1 MTIRRKLGL
10 AATLMA
16 VSLTAAGCVH
26 VPNPFHH
33 KDNGGGGGAKHK
45 YKGTGERI
53 PLAEFDQKL
62 TPADALK
69 GQDFYLPPPA
79 PIAAWPLPGGTPEQ
93 SVEHVDAGRDF
104 TIAWRRNFG
113 RPSSRAW
120 HVTAPPI
127 MADGK
132 VFVMD
137 GGAEVSAHDPN
148 DGHDI
153 WRTNVAVLTR
163 RDREGFGGGIAYDG
177 GKIFVT
183 TGFRAVVALDAST
196 GKVIWRRPVEAPI
209 HAAPTVAGG
218 RVYAESTDDNLMTF
232 DEATGA
238 PGWTYQAISEPA
250 RILAATSPAVS
261 GDAVVASFGSGELVA
276 LEADNGNVLWNAVLS
291 KSNRNSALSEIRDIP
306 GRPVVYKGDVFAVSH
321 SGVFS
326 SIELRTG
333 NEHWNLP
340 VTSISTPWPV
350 GDVVYVADT
359 AGEIICI
366 SRDSGQV
373 YWVTDMN
380 KDIKKPKLRALWSSP
395 VLASNRLVIVSDK
408 GEIAA
413 LNPKTGAIEKV
424 IKTGQDALMTPI
436 AAGPYL
442 YVATQAA
449 ELIAIR

>member
-10 AATLMA
+10 AAALLA
-16 VSLTAAGCVH
+16 VSLTAAGCIH
-26 VPNPFHH
+26 VPNPFKSHNGDHGDGKHH
-33 KDNGGGGGAKHK
+33 KYTGK
-45 YKGTGERI
+45 GERI

-62 TPADALK
+62 TPAEALK

-79 PIAAWPLPGGTPEQ
+79 PIADWPLPGGTPEQ
-93 SVEHVDAGRDF
+93 SVEHMDAGKSF
-104 TIAWRRNFG
+104 EIAWRHGFG

-127 MADGK
+127 VAEGK

-137 GGAEVSAHDPN
+137 GGAEVSAHDAG

-163 RDREGFGGGIAYDG
+163 RDREGFGGGIAYDN

-183 TGFRAVVALDAST
+183 TGFRAVAALDAAT
-196 GKVIWRRPVEAPI
+196 GKVIWRRSVDAPI

-218 RVYAESTDDNLMTF
+218 RVFAESTDDDLMTF

-250 RILAATSPAVS
+250 RILEATSPAVS
-261 GDAVVASFGSGELVA
+261 GDAVVASFASGELVA
-276 LEADNGNVLWNAVLS
+276 LQADNGNVLWTAVLS

-306 GRPVVYKGDVFAVSH
+306 GRPVIYKGDVFAVSH

-340 VTSISTPWPV
+340 VTSVSTPWPV

-359 AGEIICI
+359 AGEIICV
-366 SRDSGQV
+366 SRDNGQV

-380 KDIKKPKLRALWSSP
+380 KDVKKRKLRALWSSP
-395 VLASNRLVIVSDK
+395 VLASNRLVTVSDK

-413 LNPKTGAIEKV
+413 LNPKTGAVEKI

-442 YVATQAA
+442 YVATEAA